1 MSPLT
6 SLAGCQEAI
15 QLVHLAPA
23 VLNSFQTD
31 LWKLRRLT
39 TNDGSH

>member
-6 SLAGCQEAI
+6 SLAGSQEGI
-15 QLVHLAPA
+15 QLVKHLHLAPA

-31 LWKLRRLT
+31 ISESLEDF
-39 TNDGSH
+39 N